1 MILNTNN
8 LQYTYQNGKVVSFP
22 DIEIKAGQKV
32 LIIGFSG
39 SGKTTLLNLI
49 SGALKIQSGEVNLL
63 GNSYSS
69 MSSTEL
75 DRLRADHIGYI
86 FQTLN
91 LIPFL
96 SVAENIALGVKF
108 SNSRSALVSNL
119 TVEIER
125 LLKSLGLD
133 KEVLASPVDNL
144 SIGQQQ
150 RVAVARALLG
160 SPNLILADEPTSALD
175 QNSTNNFL
183 NEVMQ
188 TFNPKSQ
195 AILMVSH
202 DLSLA
207 PHFDTVIDFNKA
219 NV

>member
-1 MILNTNN
+1 MGGL
-8 LQYTYQNGKVVSFP
+8 
-22 DIEIKAGQKV
+22 
-32 LIIGFSG
+32 
-39 SGKTTLLNLI
+39 
-49 SGALKIQSGEVNLL
+49 
-63 GNSYSS
+63 
-69 MSSTEL
+69 
-75 DRLRADHIGYI
+75 H
-86 FQTLN
+86 
-91 LIPFL
+91 
-96 SVAENIALGVKF
+96 LGVKF
-108 SNSRSALVSNL
+108 SNSRGALVSNL

-133 KEVLASPVDNL
+133 KEVLDNPVDNL

-175 QNSTNNFL
+175 HDSTNNFL

-188 TFNPKSQ
+188 TFNPASQ

-207 PHFDTVIDFNKA
+207 PHFDTVIDFNKT

>member
-1 MILNTNN
+1 MILNTNS
-8 LQYTYQNGKVVSFP
+8 LQYTYQNGKVISFP

-49 SGALKIQSGEVNLL
+49 AGALKIQSGEVSLL

-96 SVAENIALGVKF
+96 SVAENISLGVKF
-108 SNSRSALVSNL
+108 SHSRGLLVSNL

-133 KEVLASPVDNL
+133 KEVLDNPVDNL

-150 RVAVARALLG
+150 RVALARALYHNR
-160 SPNLILADEPTSALD
+160 SILMLDESTSALD
-175 QNSTNNFL
+175 IET
-183 NEVMQ
+183 ER
-188 TFNPKSQ
+188 
-195 AILMVSH
+195 AIMDEIGRLKGEKTLLIISH
-202 DLSLA
+202 RLSML
-207 PHFDTVIDFNKA
+207 DFCDRIVEIGNGR
-219 NV
+219 NQ

>member
-1 MILNTNN
+1 M
-8 LQYTYQNGKVVSFP
+8 
-22 DIEIKAGQKV
+22 KAVITG
-32 LIIGFSG
+32 G
-39 SGKTTLLNLI
+39 SGFIGSHLADFLI
-49 SGALKIQSGEVNLL
+49 DSDHEV
-63 GNSYSS
+63 
-69 MSSTEL
+69 
-75 DRLRADHIGYI
+75 
-86 FQTLN
+86 
-91 LIPFL
+91 
-96 SVAENIALGVKF
+96 VV
-108 SNSRSALVSNL
+108 
-119 TVEIER
+119 
-125 LLKSLGLD
+125 
-133 KEVLASPVDNL
+133 VDNL

-175 QNSTNNFL
+175 QDSTNNFL

-188 TFNPKSQ
+188 TFNPESQ

>member
-1 MILNTNN
+1 VILNTNS
-8 LQYTYQNGKVVSFP
+8 LQYTYQNGKVISFP

-49 SGALKIQSGEVNLL
+49 AGALKIQSGEVSLL

-96 SVAENIALGVKF
+96 SVAENISLGVKF
-108 SNSRSALVSNL
+108 SHSRGALVSNL

-133 KEVLASPVDNL
+133 KEVLDNPVDNL

-175 QNSTNNFL
+175 QDSTNNFL

-188 TFNPKSQ
+188 TFNPESQ

>member
-1 MILNTNN
+1 VILNTNN
-8 LQYTYQNGKVVSFP
+8 LQYTYQNGKVISFP

-39 SGKTTLLNLI
+39 SGKTTLLNLVA
-49 SGALKIQSGEVNLL
+49 GALKIQSGEINLL

-96 SVAENIALGVKF
+96 SVAENISLGVKF
-108 SNSRSALVSNL
+108 SNSRGALVSNL

-133 KEVLASPVDNL
+133 KEVLDNPVDNL

-175 QNSTNNFL
+175 HDSTNNFL

-188 TFNPKSQ
+188 TFNPASQ

-207 PHFDTVIDFNKA
+207 PHFDTVIDFNKT

>member
-1 MILNTNN
+1 MILNTNS
-8 LQYTYQNGKVVSFP
+8 LQYTYQNGKVISFP

-49 SGALKIQSGEVNLL
+49 AGALKIQSGEVSLL

-96 SVAENIALGVKF
+96 SVAENISLCVKF
-108 SNSRSALVSNL
+108 SHSRGLLVSNL

-133 KEVLASPVDNL
+133 KEVLDNPVDNL

-175 QNSTNNFL
+175 QDSTNNFL

-188 TFNPKSQ
+188 TFNPESQ